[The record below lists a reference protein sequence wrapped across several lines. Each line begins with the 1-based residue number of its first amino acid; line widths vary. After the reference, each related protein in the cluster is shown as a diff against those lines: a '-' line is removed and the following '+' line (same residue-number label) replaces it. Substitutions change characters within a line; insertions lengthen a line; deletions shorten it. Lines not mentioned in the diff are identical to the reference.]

1 MSARLVAIKSRV
13 ETLRDAVSREEGRQA
28 EVNDLIVAL
37 TDEYAEAQQETDE
50 IAMSVE
56 MLQRLEGVYQAK
68 FQANVA
74 RIISRGLTAVFGERM
89 ELLLKTRVSRDVTTV
104 EFKLVQDYGK
114 HGDTL
119 ETNVI
124 GAKGGTVVVL
134 LNVLM
139 RILLVMSAHPPMRR
153 FLELDEPFG
162 QADVDMIPAFGEL
175 LHELAGKLGFQIML
189 VTHEKVLVDIGD
201 TAYQVYAQP
210 RNAGS
215 AFEQLHA
222 RNERVV

>member
-1 MSARLVAIKSRV
+1 MSTRLAAIKQRV

-28 EVNDLIVAL
+28 EVHSLVEDLERELDA
-37 TDEYAEAQQETDE
+37 AEAETNE
-50 IAMSVE
+50 IEQCVE
-56 MLQRLEGVYQAK
+56 LLQRLEGVYQAK

-74 RIISRGLTAVFGERM
+74 RICSKGMTAVFGERM

-104 EFKLVQDYGK
+104 EFKLVQDFGK
-114 HGDTL
+114 HGDVL
-119 ETNVI
+119 ETNVV

-134 LNVLM
+134 LNVLL

-162 QADVDMIPAFGEL
+162 QADVDMIPAFGDL
-175 LHELAGKLGFQIML
+175 LHELAGKLGFQIMI

-201 TAYQVYAQP
+201 TAYQVYAMP

-215 AFEQLHA
+215 SFEQLHA